1 MGHTNRSVQKFT
13 RWAQAAATTWP
24 EMGMGSAGPG
34 HRWNWAGLADSSYS
48 NNTGSFLHSSSTE
61 VQKTHSLQMYRHHFR
76 SKMCWNVSATSWKG
90 FGGDPWAK
98 PRWRAEE
105 SSSSTQHLRIS
116 RECLIL
122 WLQPKDNTP
131 ALSLRLQ
138 STAQAGTESHFTFLD
153 NLETNTQTQTYFGH
167 SQTRSRPKEEGKKKS
182 ILLTPNWF
190 YDSMVRHYSTSLNDT
205 HDLILQKFP
214 LFLGQSPNI
223 IF

>member
-1 MGHTNRSVQKFT
+1 MGSGSCHDLARNGNGKCWT
-13 RWAQAAATTWP
+13 WAQVKLGWTDWQQLQQQHW
-24 EMGMGSAGPG
+24 EF
-34 HRWNWAGLADSSYS
+34 SSQQQHWGAK
-48 NNTGSFLHSSSTE
+48 N
-61 VQKTHSLQMYRHHFR
+61 SLQMYRHHFR

-90 FGGDPWAK
+90 FGGNPWAK

-105 SSSSTQHLRIS
+105 RLQQQPAPQNLQGIPDSLAAAKGQHPWTVPEDCRALPRQAQKAIS
-116 RECLIL
+116 HSWTI
-122 WLQPKDNTP
+122 QKQI
-131 ALSLRLQ
+131 LRLKRTLAIVRQ
-138 STAQAGTESHFTFLD
+138 GQGP
-153 NLETNTQTQTYFGH
+153 
-167 SQTRSRPKEEGKKKS
+167 RRRKKKS